1 MRALNGRSAMTREE
15 RNARRRELDADPF
28 RRSLRLKREKAWRD
42 RTKEE
47 RNARR
52 RAKYAALTPEE
63 LAAEKA
69 KHKAY
74 RDANKEKRAAAWK
87 KWADKNRD
95 RLRAKDAARDKKKN
109 AARAAEYRARKASDP
124 GYLEHVRKIRRDGY
138 ARNKDRSLGYRW
150 KYLQIWRPKWLEVV
164 KLDRI
169 AEYVKR
175 CAPKTRLFFNYWL
188 KGGEKLLEQMWKVKI

>member
-1 MRALNGRSAMTREE
+1 MRALNGKRAMTRDEV
-15 RNARRRELDADPF
+15 NARRRELDADPF
-28 RRSLRLKREKAWRD
+28 HRSLTRKVANAWREAHKD
-42 RTKEE
+42 EL
-47 RNARR
+47 NARR
-52 RAKYAALTPEE
+52 RAKYAARTPEE
-63 LAAEKA
+63 VAAEKA
-69 KHKAY
+69 KAKAY

-87 KWADKNRD
+87 KWADKNRE

-109 AARAAEYRARKASDP
+109 AARAAEYRARKSSEP

-150 KYLQIWRPKWLEVV
+150 KYLQLWRPKWLEVV

-169 AEYVKR
+169 AEYSKR